1 MDMKERSI
9 MTNRFRHGLAAAALA
24 IALGATA
31 GIGIAAAPPE
41 VASCAGCHGANGM
54 GNPSANFPALAGL
67 HADYLAQQ
75 LYAFKHGTRAN
86 TMMAAMAG
94 SLTAAT
100 RAKIAAYYA
109 SLPVPPAAEPDPA
122 PSGLGAEIALHGLNS
137 GTPHAVPACAS
148 CHGDAGLGQ
157 GRFPRLA
164 GQSAGYLTAQLVAW
178 QKGTR
183 GETPLH
189 LMRHI
194 ARKLSPA
201 DITAVTAYYAALSP
215 NPAPGA
221 PAAASPAAAPASS
234 VTPGSKTPG

>member
-1 MDMKERSI
+1 
-9 MTNRFRHGLAAAALA
+9 MTNRFRHRLAATALTVAIGA
-24 IALGATA
+24 IAIGGTV

-54 GNPSANFPALAGL
+54 GNPAAGFPALAGL
-67 HADYLAQQ
+67 HAGYLEQQ

-86 TMMAAMAG
+86 AMMNAMGA
-94 SLTAAT
+94 SLNAAT

-109 SLPVPPAAEPDPA
+109 SLPVPPVAEPDPA
-122 PSGLGAEIALHGLNS
+122 PSGLGAQIAMQGLNTD
-137 GTPHAVPACAS
+137 TPHAVPACAS

-164 GQSAGYLTAQLVAW
+164 GQSAAYLSAQLVAW

-194 ARKLSPA
+194 ARKLTPA

-221 PAAASPAAAPASS
+221 PAAASPAAPPAPNAK
-234 VTPGSKTPG
+234 TGAKNPG